1 MLRGFDIGHVIKVVR
16 GGLLIAKQPYTLS
29 RGLGS
34 TNVSARPTVAPDSV
48 TAVSPWISSSLLT
61 SNLGFR
67 KTLTLRM

>member
-1 MLRGFDIGHVIKVVR
+1 
-16 GGLLIAKQPYTLS
+16 
-29 RGLGS
+29 
-34 TNVSARPTVAPDSV
+34 VAPDSV